1 MPGAW
6 WITFWPGLAVMVGL
20 NRRFDPSFAAI
31 RTRVQAGDI
40 GTPHIAGPGLTHV
53 EHLSNLR
60 LLTFWNSALTDAAY
74 QHLREM
80 KSLWELFLG
89 RTQVTPETIEKLKRD
104 LPNCALVL

>member
-1 MPGAW
+1 MPCPPR
-6 WITFWPGLAVMVGL
+6 I
-20 NRRFDPSFAAI
+20 SFFLL
-31 RTRVQAGDI
+31 DL
-40 GTPHIAGPGLTHV
+40 GP

-89 RTQVTPETIEKLKRD
+89 HTQVTPETIEKLKRD